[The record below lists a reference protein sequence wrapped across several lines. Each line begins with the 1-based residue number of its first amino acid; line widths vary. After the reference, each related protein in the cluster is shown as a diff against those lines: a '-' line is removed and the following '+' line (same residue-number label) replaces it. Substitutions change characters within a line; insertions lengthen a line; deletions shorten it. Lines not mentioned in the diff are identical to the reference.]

1 MRPGGVLQSRGCIA
15 AFQELTLGTTWFVQ
29 GKELSTYMVYLAL
42 GGVEDQMIVLNTR
55 IVEKGRELLAE
66 NTRKTQ

>member
-1 MRPGGVLQSRGCIA
+1 MA
-15 AFQELTLGTTWFVQ
+15 AIQELTLGTTWFVQ

-66 NTRKTQ
+66 NARKTQ